1 MVSFVLIAVSNLLL
15 GKLCCSVGN
24 FNELN
29 VYETLL

>member
-24 FNELN
+24 FN
-29 VYETLL
+29 